1 MQHRITPLF
10 AIPLFQTHL
19 GDLNIITKTWLKNLE
34 YPYQRT
40 GHDGTDEDLDEGSK
54 GMYILDKPQLK
65 NLRKQITDTIDY
77 FVHQSLGIDDGIKFD
92 ISTSW
97 ANRYLNDE
105 LVIKHNHKNS
115 MISGVYYIETTATT
129 APIVFEQA
137 WSHVNLFHSTTTP
150 TFKQTHLNEYN
161 STTHTIYPR
170 TGDLLLFPSHLEHTV
185 PASDSKDI
193 RYSLAFNCFA
203 RGHMGSRG
211 TAQITL

>member
-150 TFKQTHLNEYN
+150 TFKQTHLNEY
-161 STTHTIYPR
+161 
-170 TGDLLLFPSHLEHTV
+170 
-185 PASDSKDI
+185 K
-193 RYSLAFNCFA
+193 
-203 RGHMGSRG
+203 
-211 TAQITL
+211 

>member
-1 MQHRITPLF
+1 MQHKITPLF

-19 GDLNIITKTWLKNLE
+19 GNLNIITKTWLKNLE

-65 NLRKQITDTIDY
+65 SLRKQITDTIDY
-77 FVHQSLGIDDGIKFD
+77 FVHQSLGVDDNITFD
-92 ISTSW
+92 ITTSW
-97 ANRYLNDE
+97 ANRYLGDE
-105 LVIKHNHKNS
+105 HVIKHNHKNS
-115 MISGVYYIETTATT
+115 MISGVYYIETTPTT

-150 TFKQTHLNEYN
+150 TFKKTHLNEYN
-161 STTHTIYPR
+161 SSTHTIYPR

-185 PASDSKDI
+185 PRSDSKDT

-203 RGHMGSRG
+203 RGHMGFG
-211 TAQITL
+211 TGQITL

>member
-1 MQHRITPLF
+1 MQHKITPLF

-92 ISTSW
+92 ITTSW

-150 TFKQTHLNEYN
+150 TFKQTHANEYN
-161 STTHTIYPR
+161 SSTHTIYPR

>member
-1 MQHRITPLF
+1 MF

-92 ISTSW
+92 ITTSW

-150 TFKQTHLNEYN
+150 TFKQTHANEYN
-161 STTHTIYPR
+161 SSTHTIYPR

>member
-150 TFKQTHLNEYN
+150 TFKQTHANEYN

>member
-65 NLRKQITDTIDY
+65 NLRKQITDAIDY
-77 FVHQSLGIDDGIKFD
+77 FTHQSLGIADDITFD
-92 ISTSW
+92 ITTSW
-97 ANRYLNDE
+97 ANRYLNDD

-150 TFKQTHLNEYN
+150 TFKKTHANEYN
-161 STTHTIYPR
+161 SITHTIYPR

-203 RGHMGSRG
+203 KGHMGFG
-211 TAQITL
+211 TGQITL

>member
-19 GDLNIITKTWLKNLE
+19 GNLNIMTKTWLKNLE

-92 ISTSW
+92 ITTSW

-150 TFKQTHLNEYN
+150 TFKQTHANEYN

>member
-19 GDLNIITKTWLKNLE
+19 GDLNIMTKTWLKNLE

-65 NLRKQITDTIDY
+65 NLRKQITDTIEY
-77 FVHQSLGIDDGIKFD
+77 FVHQTLGIDDSIIFD

-97 ANRYLNDE
+97 ANRYFGDE
-105 LVIKHNHKNS
+105 HVAKHSHMNS
-115 MISGVYYIETTATT
+115 MISGVYYVETTVTT
-129 APIVFEQA
+129 SPIVFEKA
-137 WSHVNLFHSTTTP
+137 YSHVNLFHGSTMP
-150 TFKQTHLNEYN
+150 TFKKTQGNQYN
-161 STTHTIYPR
+161 SNTHIIYPR

-185 PASDSKDI
+185 PESDSKDT

-203 RGHMGSRG
+203 RGHMGFG
-211 TAQITL
+211 TGQITL

>member
-105 LVIKHNHKNS
+105 LVSSNKTHSN
-115 MISGVYYIETTATT
+115 
-129 APIVFEQA
+129 F
-137 WSHVNLFHSTTTP
+137 LF
-150 TFKQTHLNEYN
+150 
-161 STTHTIYPR
+161 TIIY
-170 TGDLLLFPSHLEHTV
+170 L
-185 PASDSKDI
+185 
-193 RYSLAFNCFA
+193 
-203 RGHMGSRG
+203 
-211 TAQITL
+211 

>member
-65 NLRKQITDTIDY
+65 NLRKQITDAIDY
-77 FVHQSLGIDDGIKFD
+77 FTHQSLGIADDITFD
-92 ISTSW
+92 ITTSW
-97 ANRYLNDE
+97 ANRYLNDD

-150 TFKQTHLNEYN
+150 KFKKTHANEYN
-161 STTHTIYPR
+161 SITHTIYPR

-203 RGHMGSRG
+203 KGHMGFG
-211 TAQITL
+211 TGQITL